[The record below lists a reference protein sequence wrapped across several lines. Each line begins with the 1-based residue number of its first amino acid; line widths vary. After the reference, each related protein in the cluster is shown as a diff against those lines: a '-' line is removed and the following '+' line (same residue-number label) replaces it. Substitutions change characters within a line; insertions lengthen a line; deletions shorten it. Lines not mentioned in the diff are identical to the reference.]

1 MNNCEQT
8 VQIDLIFPLVFPYYH
23 CTDVSNIITDRK
35 DMYNGIMH
43 KCFTQCAIFKRSDI
57 LFWASCQAEA

>member
-8 VQIDLIFPLVFPYYH
+8 VQIDLIFPLVFLYYH
-23 CTDVSNIITDRK
+23 CIDVSNTITDHK

-43 KCFTQCAIFKRSDI
+43 KCFT
-57 LFWASCQAEA
+57 